1 MQNCSHGVWSLQVS
15 TDLGLSGILSAVTPM
30 NRLSKGAT
38 TLAAAYRAA
47 ISSHEG
53 TWPDDSPLA
62 LEIAGTDA
70 KVSHGVQEGARLAHL
85 GLLSALDHLDGL
97 AVLLADPGAV
107 FSPATICRGAIEA
120 GAMCYYLLDPVA
132 GPREHARRY
141 TNERLETLNETRL
154 FAERTGQAKPAEERK
169 AKIAELMREAKALG
183 LTVQQPKQVWQAPF
197 VGSKPPS
204 TTVLVQE
211 VLSTGDLGKNLYWF
225 LSATAHARA
234 HGFAQYLNVLEDTHD
249 STVVRTTLAVTPEQ
263 AAIRYSGAN
272 LAVVAAGARLF
283 NRFGWDDSPLA
294 LPTQLTLA
302 AWAEVAGIP
311 ARTFNDSV
319 SAFHAAQT
327 IPASFVKA
335 PKTTTE
341 E

>member
-1 MQNCSHGVWSLQVS
+1 M
-15 TDLGLSGILSAVTPM
+15 LGLAGILSAVTPM
-30 NRLSKGAT
+30 NRLSKGAAT
-38 TLAAAYRAA
+38 IASAYSAA

-53 TWPDDSPLA
+53 TWADGSPVA

-70 KVSHGVQEGARLAHL
+70 NVIHGVQESARLAHL
-85 GLLSALDHLDGL
+85 GLLSVLDHLAGL
-97 AVLLADPGAV
+97 AILLTNPNVV
-107 FSPATICRGAIEA
+107 FSPATVCRGAIEA
-120 GAMCYYLLDPVA
+120 GAVCYYLLEPHV

-154 FAERTGQAKPAEERK
+154 FAERTGQKQPVEERR
-169 AKIAELMREAKALG
+169 AKTAELITEARELG
-183 LTVQQPKQVWQAPF
+183 WAVHEPRQGWRAPY

-204 TTVLVQE
+204 TSTLVQE
-211 VLSTGDLGKNLYWF
+211 VLSTGDLGRNLYWF

-234 HGFAQYLNVLEDTHD
+234 HGLAQYLTVLEDTHE
-249 STVVRTTLAVTPEQ
+249 SNVVRTTLAVTPDQ

-272 LAVVAAGARLF
+272 LAIAAAGARLF
-283 NRFGWDDSPLA
+283 KRFGWDDSLLA

-302 AWAEVAGIP
+302 AWAEVAGLP
-311 ARTFNDSV
+311 ARTFDDSV
-319 SAFHAAQT
+319 SPFHAAQT

-341 E
+341 V

>member
-1 MQNCSHGVWSLQVS
+1 
-15 TDLGLSGILSAVTPM
+15 M
-30 NRLSKGAT
+30 NRLSKGAA
-38 TLAAAYRAA
+38 TLAAAYSAA
-47 ISSHEG
+47 MSGHEG
-53 TWPDDSPLA
+53 TWADGSPLA

-70 KVSHGVQEGARLAHL
+70 KLIHGVQEGARLAHL

-97 AVLLADPGAV
+97 AVLLANPNVV
-107 FSPATICRGAIEA
+107 FSPATVCRGAIEA
-120 GAMCYYLLDPVA
+120 GAVCYYLLDPHV

-154 FAERTGQAKPAEERK
+154 FAERTGQKQPAEERK
-169 AKIAELMREAKALG
+169 TKTAELIREARELG
-183 LTVQQPKQVWQAPF
+183 LAVHEPRQAWQAPY

-204 TTVLVQE
+204 TTTLIQE

-225 LSATAHARA
+225 LSATVHARA
-234 HGFAQYLNVLEDTHD
+234 HGLAQYLTVLEHTHERD
-249 STVVRTTLAVTPEQ
+249 VVRTTLAVTPDQ

-272 LAVVAAGARLF
+272 LTVAAAGARLF
-283 NRFGWDDSPLA
+283 KRFGWDDSSLA

-302 AWAEVAGIP
+302 AWAEVAGLP

-335 PKTTTE
+335 PKTTTDV
-341 E
+341 